1 MSTVYALTGADI
13 FDGETWHAGSAI
25 LVDAGAITG
34 IVAQA
39 DIPADVRRV
48 ALNGGKLVPGFIDV
62 QVNGGGGVLLN
73 DGPSVEA
80 IRTICQA
87 HFAFG
92 TTALLTTLITDTPA
106 ITNAAIAA
114 GKAAALEKVTGF
126 IGLHLEGPHLSV
138 SHKGTHDP
146 ALIRPMEDSDL
157 VAIVEAVQALPVLL
171 TTVAPETVPVDKI
184 KAMVDAGVIVSI
196 GHSGATYETAVAA
209 KDAGASM
216 ATHLFNAMSQLGNR
230 SPGVVG
236 AILET
241 GELSAGLIADGF
253 HVSKASMAIALRAKQ
268 GPARIFLV
276 TDAMSTIG
284 TDITT
289 FTLNGRTIRRHDG
302 RLTLEDGTLAGA
314 DLDMI
319 SAVRFV
325 HRELGLDLEEALR
338 MASLYPA
345 ESIRIDH
352 RYGRIGTGY
361 VANIVHLDDALEV
374 DHVWIDGDLH
384 YARNPS

>member
-1 MSTVYALTGADI
+1 MSTAYALTGADI
-13 FDGETWHAGSAI
+13 FDGEDWHTGSAI
-25 LVDAGAITG
+25 LVDEG
-34 IVAQA
+34 IISGILAEA
-39 DIPADVRRV
+39 DIPAGIRRV
-48 ALNGGKLVPGFIDV
+48 EMQGGKLVPGFIDI

-73 DGPSVEA
+73 DGPTVEA
-80 IRTICQA
+80 IRTICKA

-92 TTALLTTLITDTPA
+92 TTALLPTLITDTPE

-114 GKAAALEKVTGF
+114 GKAAAQEKVAGF

-157 VAIVEAVQALPVLL
+157 VAIIEAVQELPVLL
-171 TTVAPETVPVDKI
+171 TTVAPETVPTDKI

-196 GHSGATYETAVAA
+196 GHSGASYEIAIAA
-209 KDAGASM
+209 REAGASM
-216 ATHLFNAMSQLGNR
+216 ATHLFNAMSQLGHR
-230 SPGVVG
+230 APGVVG
-236 AILET
+236 AVLES

-253 HVSKASMAIALRAKQ
+253 HVDKASMAIALRAKK
-268 GPARIFLV
+268 GPAKIFLV

-289 FTLNGRTIRRHDG
+289 FTLNGRTIRREGG

-325 HRELGLDLEEALR
+325 HRELGLDLDEALR

-345 ESIRIDH
+345 QSIRIDH
-352 RYGRIGTGY
+352 QYGRIGAGY
-361 VANIVHLDDALEV
+361 VANIVHLDDALDV
-374 DHVWIDGDLH
+374 DHVWIDGDVH
-384 YARNPS
+384 YARM

>member
-1 MSTVYALTGADI
+1 MSTAYALTGAEI
-13 FDGETWHAGSAI
+13 FDGESWHADSA
-25 LVDAGAITG
+25 LVVDGGLAKD
-34 IVAQA
+34 IVAA
-39 DIPADVRRV
+39 STLPGDLRKVE
-48 ALNGGKLVPGFIDV
+48 LKGGKLVPGFIDI

-73 DGPSVEA
+73 DGPSVDA
-80 IRTICQA
+80 IRTICDA

-92 TTALLTTLITDTPA
+92 TTALLPTLITDTPE
-106 ITNAAIAA
+106 ITAAALAA
-114 GKAAALEKVTGF
+114 GKAAAQEKVAGF
-126 IGLHLEGPHLSV
+126 LGLHIEGPHLSV

-146 ALIRPMEDSDL
+146 KLIRPMDDADL
-157 VAIVEAVQALPVLL
+157 VALIEAVQEIPVLL

-184 KAMVDAGVIVSI
+184 RAMADAGVIVSL
-196 GHSGATYETAVAA
+196 GHSGASYEVAMAA
-209 KDAGASM
+209 KDAGATM
-216 ATHLFNAMSQLGNR
+216 VTHLFNAMSQLGHR

-236 AILET
+236 AVLQS

-253 HVSKASMAIALRAKQ
+253 HVDKASMSIALRAKQ
-268 GPARIFLV
+268 GPSKIFLV

-284 TDITT
+284 TDITS
-289 FTLNGRTIRRHDG
+289 FTLNGRKITRAGG

-325 HRELGLDLEEALR
+325 HRELGLSLDEALR

-352 RYGRIGTGY
+352 RYGRLAPGF
-361 VANIVHLDDALEV
+361 VANIVHLDDNLDV
-374 DHVWIDGDLH
+374 NHVWIDGDSH
-384 YARNPS
+384 YAR